1 MRRLLV
7 ATHGRFAEGIGETL
21 GLILGA
27 SQPLEILNAYTTPD
41 FDMAKAAKDYV
52 SGLGEEDELIVA
64 ADVFGGSV
72 ANAFTEYTADG
83 RVHVVTGLNL
93 PLLIVLVS
101 MLGSE
106 FSSETSSEIFL
117 EEMIQNAI
125 EEAKEGIVYV
135 NKVIEKTMQEEEE
148 DDF

>member
-52 SGLGEEDELIVA
+52 SSLGEEDELIVA

-106 FSSETSSEIFL
+106 FSEENSL

-135 NKVIEKTMQEEEE
+135 NKVIEETMQEEEE

>member
-83 RVHVVTGLNL
+83 RVHVGTGLNL

-106 FSSETSSEIFL
+106 GSSGNSL

>member
-27 SQPLEILNAYTTPD
+27 SQPLEILNAYTVPD

-52 SGLGEEDELIVA
+52 SGLGDEDELIVA

-72 ANAFTEYTADG
+72 ANAFAEYTADG

-101 MLGSE
+101 LLGSE
-106 FSSETSSEIFL
+106 GSSGNSL

>member
-52 SGLGEEDELIVA
+52 SSLGEEDELIVA

-72 ANAFTEYTADG
+72 ANTFTEYTADG

-106 FSSETSSEIFL
+106 GSSGNSL

-135 NKVIEKTMQEEEE
+135 NKVIEETMQEEEE

>member
-72 ANAFTEYTADG
+72 ANAFAEYTADG

-106 FSSETSSEIFL
+106 GSSGNSL

-135 NKVIEKTMQEEEE
+135 NKVIEETMQEEEE

>member
-27 SQPLEILNAYTTPD
+27 SQPLEILNAYTVPD

-72 ANAFTEYTADG
+72 ANAFAEYTADG

-106 FSSETSSEIFL
+106 GSSGNSL

>member
-106 FSSETSSEIFL
+106 GSSGNSL

-135 NKVIEKTMQEEEE
+135 NKVIEKTMQEEEHE
-148 DDF
+148 DL

>member
-27 SQPLEILNAYTTPD
+27 SQPLEILNAYTVPD

-52 SGLGEEDELIVA
+52 SGLGDEDELIVA

-72 ANAFTEYTADG
+72 ANAFAEYTADG

-106 FSSETSSEIFL
+106 GSSGNSL

>member
-106 FSSETSSEIFL
+106 GSSGNSL

>member
-52 SGLGEEDELIVA
+52 SSLGDEDELIVA

-72 ANAFTEYTADG
+72 ANAFAEYTADG

-106 FSSETSSEIFL
+106 GSSGNSL
-117 EEMIQNAI
+117 EEMIQNAM

-135 NKVIEKTMQEEEE
+135 NKVIEETMQEEEE
-148 DDF
+148 DF

>member
-27 SQPLEILNAYTTPD
+27 SQPLEILNAYTVPD

-52 SGLGEEDELIVA
+52 SSLGDEDELIVA

-72 ANAFTEYTADG
+72 ANAFAEYTADG

-106 FSSETSSEIFL
+106 GSSGNSL

-135 NKVIEKTMQEEEE
+135 NKVIEETMQEEEE

>member
-41 FDMAKAAKDYV
+41 VDMAKAAKDYV

-106 FSSETSSEIFL
+106 GSSGNSL

>member
-27 SQPLEILNAYTTPD
+27 SQPLEILNAYTVPD

-52 SGLGEEDELIVA
+52 SGLGDEDELIVA

-72 ANAFTEYTADG
+72 ANAFAEYTADG

-106 FSSETSSEIFL
+106 DSSGNSL

>member
-21 GLILGA
+21 RLILGA

-106 FSSETSSEIFL
+106 GSSGNSL

-135 NKVIEKTMQEEEE
+135 NKVIEETMQEEEE

>member
-106 FSSETSSEIFL
+106 GSSGNSL

-135 NKVIEKTMQEEEE
+135 NKVIEETMQEEEE

>member
-1 MRRLLV
+1 
-7 ATHGRFAEGIGETL
+7 
-21 GLILGA
+21 
-27 SQPLEILNAYTTPD
+27 
-41 FDMAKAAKDYV
+41 MAKAAKDYV
-52 SGLGEEDELIVA
+52 SGLGDEDELIVA

-72 ANAFTEYTADG
+72 ANAFAEYTADG

-106 FSSETSSEIFL
+106 GSSGNSL

>member
-21 GLILGA
+21 GLIIGA

-106 FSSETSSEIFL
+106 GSSGNSL

>member
-1 MRRLLV
+1 M
-7 ATHGRFAEGIGETL
+7 
-21 GLILGA
+21 ILGA

-106 FSSETSSEIFL
+106 GSSGNSL

>member
-27 SQPLEILNAYTTPD
+27 SQPLEILNAYTVPD

-72 ANAFTEYTADG
+72 ANAFAEYTADG

-106 FSSETSSEIFL
+106 GSSGNSL

-135 NKVIEKTMQEEEE
+135 NKVIEETMQEEEE

>member
-27 SQPLEILNAYTTPD
+27 SQPLEILNAYTVPD

-52 SGLGEEDELIVA
+52 SGLGDEDELIVA

-72 ANAFTEYTADG
+72 ANAFAGYTADG

-106 FSSETSSEIFL
+106 GSSGNSL

>member
-21 GLILGA
+21 RFILGD
-27 SQPLEILNAYTTPD
+27 SQPLEILNAYTVPD

-52 SGLGEEDELIVA
+52 SGLGDEDELIVA

-72 ANAFTEYTADG
+72 ANAFAEYTADG

-106 FSSETSSEIFL
+106 GSSGNSL

>member
-52 SGLGEEDELIVA
+52 SGLGDEDELIVA

-106 FSSETSSEIFL
+106 GSSGNSL

>member
-106 FSSETSSEIFL
+106 GSSGNSL
-117 EEMIQNAI
+117 EEMIQNAM

>member
-27 SQPLEILNAYTTPD
+27 SQPLEILNAYTVPD

-52 SGLGEEDELIVA
+52 SGLGDEDELIVA

-72 ANAFTEYTADG
+72 ANAFAEYTADG

-101 MLGSE
+101 ML
-106 FSSETSSEIFL
+106 
-117 EEMIQNAI
+117 
-125 EEAKEGIVYV
+125 V
-135 NKVIEKTMQEEEE
+135 
-148 DDF
+148 

>member
-27 SQPLEILNAYTTPD
+27 SQPLEILNAYTVPD

-52 SGLGEEDELIVA
+52 SSLGDEDELIVA

-72 ANAFTEYTADG
+72 ANAFAEYTADG

-106 FSSETSSEIFL
+106 GSSGNSL

-135 NKVIEKTMQEEEE
+135 FLQNL
-148 DDF
+148 

>member
-52 SGLGEEDELIVA
+52 SGLGKEDELIVA

-106 FSSETSSEIFL
+106 GSSGNSL

>member
-93 PLLIVLVS
+93 PLLIVL
-101 MLGSE
+101 GSE
-106 FSSETSSEIFL
+106 GSSGNSL

>member
-27 SQPLEILNAYTTPD
+27 SQPLEILNAYTVPD

-52 SGLGEEDELIVA
+52 SGLGDEDELIVA

-72 ANAFTEYTADG
+72 ANAFAEYTADG
-83 RVHVVTGLNL
+83 RVHVGTGLNL

-106 FSSETSSEIFL
+106 GSSGNSL

>member
-52 SGLGEEDELIVA
+52 SSLGDEDELIVA

-72 ANAFTEYTADG
+72 ANAFAEYTADG

-106 FSSETSSEIFL
+106 GSSGNSL
-117 EEMIQNAI
+117 EEMIQNAM

-135 NKVIEKTMQEEEE
+135 NKVIEETMQEEEE

>member
-27 SQPLEILNAYTTPD
+27 SQPLEILNAYTVPD

-52 SGLGEEDELIVA
+52 SGLGDEDELIVA

-72 ANAFTEYTADG
+72 ANAFAEYTADG

-106 FSSETSSEIFL
+106 GSSGNSL

-135 NKVIEKTMQEEEE
+135 NKVIEETMQEEEE
-148 DDF
+148 DF

>member
-41 FDMAKAAKDYV
+41 FNMAKAAKDYV

-72 ANAFTEYTADG
+72 ANAFAEYTADG

-106 FSSETSSEIFL
+106 GSSGNSL

-125 EEAKEGIVYV
+125 EEAKEGMVFSI
-135 NKVIEKTMQEEEE
+135 TL
-148 DDF
+148 FT